1 VKIVEPVNAKSIKNT
16 GTVAAL
22 RGGGVETTGG
32 GGIFS
37 ITIAILALV
46 AHVVAAAV
54 LQIVDVSMLKVQVAV
69 AAVAVGIIKSR
80 LSIAE

>member
-1 VKIVEPVNAKSIKNT
+1 VEIVEPVNAKSIKNT
-16 GTVAAL
+16 GIVAAL

-37 ITIAILALV
+37 TTVAVLALV
-46 AHVVAAAV
+46 ARVVAV

-69 AAVAVGIIKSR
+69 AAVAVGTTKSR